1 MTVVTRVKGF
11 EGFETVGALREAL
24 LDLPEDMPLTN
35 IMGEPLLLTVF
46 REAETGDEF
55 AEIE

>member
-24 LDLPEDMPLTN
+24 LDLPEDMPLTDT
-35 IMGEPLLLTVF
+35 MGEPLLLTVF

-55 AEIE
+55 AEME

>member
-1 MTVVTRVKGF
+1 MVVTRVKEI
-11 EGFETVGALREAL
+11 EGFDTVGALREAL
-24 LDLPEDMPLTN
+24 LDLPEDMPLMDP
-35 IMGEPLLLTVF
+35 MGDPLLLTVY

>member
-1 MTVVTRVKGF
+1 MVVPRVKEF

-24 LDLPEDMPLTN
+24 LDLPEDMPLMDP
-35 IMGEPLLLTVF
+35 MGDPLLLTVY
-46 REAETGDEF
+46 REAETGDEY